1 MNLSRR
7 SFVQLLLLSAGAL
20 AGIEGIRTRLSSW
33 TDTRSLEVSEHHVP
47 VRHLGLSGESLQVA
61 HVSDVHLH
69 TLGPLHEA
77 IITAVRERDPELVVL
92 TGDIINSEQEF
103 ALLQEFCRQL
113 GGPGRIVVATMG
125 NHEHRGRVC
134 IARLREVY
142 RRSGVQLLHNEA
154 LRLPSGLTLV
164 GVGDYTTKQHDL
176 RRAMRGLPAEG
187 ARLFLTHSPLLLD
200 RLPPCVPRVDLA
212 LCGHTHGGQ
221 IRFGIE
227 QRPLVANSGRFVAGF
242 YAFRSG
248 LAYVSRGIG
257 TTLLPLRLNCPPEL
271 PFFRL
276 VRASGR
282 AQGPYGN
289 LTSPEKPF
297 LGKA

>member
-7 SFVQLLLLSAGAL
+7 IFLKLSLLSAGAL
-20 AGIEGIRTRLSSW
+20 AGIEGIGTMMSGW
-33 TDTRSLEVSEHHVP
+33 NETQSLEVSEHHVP
-47 VRHLGLSGESLQVA
+47 VRHLGPSVNSLQVA
-61 HVSDVHLH
+61 HLSDVHLRA
-69 TLGPLHEA
+69 LGPLHEA
-77 IITAVRERDPELVVL
+77 IIAVVRRRDPEIVVL

-103 ALLQEFCRQL
+103 VLLEEFCRQL
-113 GGPGRIVVATMG
+113 VGPGRTVVATLG
-125 NHEHRGRVC
+125 NHEHHGGVR
-134 IARLREVY
+134 IARLRKVY
-142 RRSGVQLLHNEA
+142 QRSGVQLLHNEG
-154 LRLPSGLTLV
+154 LRLPCGLTLI

-176 RRAMRGLPAEG
+176 RRAVRGVPTHSTC
-187 ARLFLTHSPLLLD
+187 LFLTHSPLLLD
-200 RLPPCVPRVDLA
+200 RLPLYVPRVDLA

-242 YAFRSG
+242 YELRSG

-276 VRASGR
+276 VRA
-282 AQGPYGN
+282 
-289 LTSPEKPF
+289 
-297 LGKA
+297 